1 MVLIKGVKK
10 TELIISWNR
19 HLLNYFLKNH
29 VNTRKHV
36 HRAVLYKQIKQ
47 RARTHFMYCTVSTS
61 TQLAQINYEIKI
73 NPELGIDQ
81 GWEFAH
87 RFFEQFAHFLRGK
100 E

>member
-36 HRAVLYKQIKQ
+36 LYTVQYKQIKQ
-47 RARTHFMYCTVSTS
+47 RTRTHVMFCKY
-61 TQLAQINYEIKI
+61 INSIGPNK
-73 NPELGIDQ
+73 L
-81 GWEFAH
+81 
-87 RFFEQFAHFLRGK
+87 
-100 E
+100 

>member
-1 MVLIKGVKK
+1 ML
-10 TELIISWNR
+10 
-19 HLLNYFLKNH
+19 
-29 VNTRKHV
+29 
-36 HRAVLYKQIKQ
+36 
-47 RARTHFMYCTVSTS
+47 CTVSTS